1 MTVHYQNN
9 KVPVKVA
16 SNATA
21 YTLTASD
28 SIYVGYSG
36 QTINL
41 PAPSSVLGYRYVIKA
56 PSNISSTITINAST
70 NSSMID
76 GLNSYLMYD
85 KNDTLEVVATSSGW
99 VKVSNGTSY
108 ICSGRLASDQTI
120 TSSEDNIIHFQN
132 NQTLSL
138 DPLSW
143 WNNSTYKYQPTLPGY
158 YNICYSVWFSAGA
171 SSLNQ
176 MNIQI
181 RKGLDSVAITQS
193 PIPTST
199 GGSLFASSITYLNGS
214 TDYIQFTAYS
224 SNPTSHVVQGSGASN
239 GTYFTAIKV

>member
-9 KVPVKVA
+9 KMPIKVA
-16 SNATA
+16 SDATT
-21 YTLTASD
+21 YNLTKFD

-56 PSNISSTITINAST
+56 PSNISSSITVNAST
-70 NSSMID
+70 NSSTID

-99 VKVSNGTSY
+99 VKVSNRASY
-108 ICSGRLASDQTI
+108 ICAGRLAD
-120 TSSEDNIIHFQN
+120 D
-132 NQTLSL
+132 QTLSPSDDTVIQFKNDRTFSV
-138 DPLSW
+138 DPLGW
-143 WNNSTYKYQPTLPGY
+143 WNNSTYKYQPTLAGY
-158 YNICYSVWFSAGA
+158 YNICFSVWFQPGS

-176 MNIQI
+176 MNIQM
-181 RKGLDSVAITQS
+181 RKNGNTVAIAQS
-193 PIPTST
+193 PIPTSIGAT
-199 GGSLFASSITYLNGS
+199 LYNSSIVYLDGS

-224 SNPTSHVVQGSGASN
+224 ANPTSHVISGSGTSQ

>member
-9 KVPVKVA
+9 KMPIKVA
-16 SNATA
+16 SDATT
-21 YTLTASD
+21 YNLTKFD

-56 PSNISSTITINAST
+56 PSNISSSITVNAST
-70 NSSMID
+70 NSSTID

-85 KNDTLEVVATSSGW
+85 KNDSLEVVATSSGW
-99 VKVSNGTSY
+99 VKVSNSSSY
-108 ICSGRLASDQTI
+108 ICSGRLSANQTI
-120 TSSEDNIIHFQN
+120 TSSEDTIIQFQN
-132 NQTLSL
+132 NQTFSI

-143 WNNSTYKYQPTLPGY
+143 WNNSTYKYQPTLAGY
-158 YNICYSVWFSAGA
+158 YNICFSAWFQPGA

-176 MNIQI
+176 MNIQM
-181 RKGLDSVAITQS
+181 RKNGNTIAIAQS
-193 PIPTST
+193 PIPTT
-199 GGSLFASSITYLNGS
+199 IGATLYNSSIMYLDGS

-224 SNPTSHVVQGSGASN
+224 SNPTSHTISGDSNSQGS
-239 GTYFTAIKV
+239 YFTAIKV